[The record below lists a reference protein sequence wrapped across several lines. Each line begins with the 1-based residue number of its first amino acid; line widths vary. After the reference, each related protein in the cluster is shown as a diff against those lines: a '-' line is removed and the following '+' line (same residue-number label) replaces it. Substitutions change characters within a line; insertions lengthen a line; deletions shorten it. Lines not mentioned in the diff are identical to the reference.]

1 MAGSISLGGKIIAT
15 HTGPKGAGTVSLGTV
30 SLDSNVTGS
39 PNIDVVTN
47 TGSGFRPAEV
57 WLSTTQISTAD
68 TTVTLPTG
76 YKKYRLQG
84 SGIFMTSDNLSS
96 YGDVRLYFAQDNGTE
111 DTTVRYGHT
120 YNQLNGSGFNHSY
133 GVGYAQLTNNQGVNH
148 ADSSSFDVILDSLTV
163 SSRTKGYSG
172 NYRSAFAHQGDSHY
186 AQHGG
191 FASDATTVHNKL
203 IIRLIP
209 DPGQSAYTGYGGE
222 LVLTGFTR

>member
-1 MAGSISLGGKIIAT
+1 MPNASLTID
-15 HTGPKGAGTVSLGTV
+15 GTEVIKKESGVITLH
-30 SLDSNVTGS
+30 SSVTGS

-84 SGIFMTSDNLSS
+84 SGIFMTHGTATT
-96 YGDVRLYFAQDNGTE
+96 YGDINLVFAQNDGTE

-120 YNQLNGSGFNHSY
+120 YNQCNGSGWNHSN
-133 GVGYAQLTNNQGVNH
+133 GVGYAQLTNNQGVDP
-148 ADSSSFDVILDSLTV
+148 ADSGSFDVILDSLTV
-163 SSRTKGYSG
+163 SSRTRGYSG

-186 AQHGG
+186 VQHGG
-191 FASDATTVHNKL
+191 FASDKTEVHNKL
-203 IIRLIP
+203 IIKLVK
-209 DPGQSAYTGYGGE
+209 DGGGSYTGFGGE

>member
-1 MAGSISLGGKIIAT
+1 MAGSLSLGGKIIAT

-84 SGIFMTSDNLSS
+84 SGIFTTSGAAST
-96 YGDVRLYFAQDNGTE
+96 YGDIRLYFAQNDGTE
-111 DTTVRYGHT
+111 DTNVRWGHH
-120 YNQLNGSGFNHSY
+120 YEQLNGSGNGRSN
-133 GVGYAQLTNNQGVNH
+133 GQGYAQLTNNQGVDATDH
-148 ADSSSFDVILDSLTV
+148 GSFDVILDSLTV
-163 SSRTKGYSG
+163 LGRIRGYSG
-172 NYRSAFAHQGDSHY
+172 VYRSAFAHQGNSHY
-186 AQHGG
+186 SQHGG

-203 IIRLIP
+203 IIKLIP
-209 DPGQSAYTGYGGE
+209 DTGTYTGYGGE